1 MNVGM
6 LILSVSVMKDV
17 NGRHRHRTHRRRAKF
32 LRKGGRGSDSSNND
46 DGGGGGGGDDAYGVR
61 LIRFHC
67 FFELYSCRVYTAHS
81 GWPHQCLL
89 NV

>member
-17 NGRHRHRTHRRRAKF
+17 NGRHRHRTHRRRATF
-32 LRKGGRGSDSSNND
+32 LRKGGRGSDSSSND
-46 DGGGGGGGDDAYGVR
+46 GGGGGDDAYGER

-67 FFELYSCRVYTAHS
+67 FFELYFCRVYTAHTHTVD
-81 GWPHQCLL
+81 GLI
-89 NV
+89 NVY